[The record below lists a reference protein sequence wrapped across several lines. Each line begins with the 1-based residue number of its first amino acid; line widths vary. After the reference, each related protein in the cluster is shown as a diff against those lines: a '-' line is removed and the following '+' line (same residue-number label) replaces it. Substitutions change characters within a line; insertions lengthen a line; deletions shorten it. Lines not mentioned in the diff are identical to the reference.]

1 MLQKLLDCV
10 DHFHSLGAPAH
21 PNGQADS
28 AVIIHHLEDLERKD
42 VHRLAELE
50 VDGPHV
56 VGDSALSSTLNPL
69 VGLECF
75 RLHGRG
81 RCSPSSRQSRC
92 TRL

>member
-1 MLQKLLDCV
+1 
-10 DHFHSLGAPAH
+10 
-21 PNGQADS
+21 
-28 AVIIHHLEDLERKD
+28 
-42 VHRLAELE
+42 
-50 VDGPHV
+50 V